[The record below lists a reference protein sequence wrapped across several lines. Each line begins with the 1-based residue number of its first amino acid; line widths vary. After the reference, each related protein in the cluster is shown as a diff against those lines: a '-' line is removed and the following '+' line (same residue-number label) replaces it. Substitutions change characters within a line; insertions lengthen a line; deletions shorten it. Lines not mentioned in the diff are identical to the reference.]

1 MKTHKISRRHDAIL
15 DLVRLSGTVAVV
27 DAAKALNVSEETIRR
42 DARPLEERGDIIKL
56 HGALTLP
63 HQVGEAPLERRM
75 RENAEAKRLIARKAV
90 ELVTDGDSMIIDAGT
105 TTSIFAQELR
115 VKRRLTIVTNSSDIA
130 RTLATVN
137 GNIVYM
143 AGGELMGDSGAAFG
157 PSAIEFISRF
167 KVKHT
172 FVSIGAIDLRM
183 GPMDAVLAEA
193 QFASKALSCAD
204 NRVLL
209 TDATKFGRTALVR
222 VCAFEDLTRL
232 VTNAQPDPAL
242 MQVLTRANVAV
253 TVAG

>member
-1 MKTHKISRRHDAIL
+1 MKTHKISKRHESIL
-15 DLVRLSGTVAVV
+15 DLVRQHGTISVA
-27 DAAKALNVSEETIRR
+27 DIAKLLNVSEETIRR
-42 DARPLEERGDIIKL
+42 DARPLEERNDIVKL
-56 HGALTLP
+56 HGALSLP

-75 RENAEAKRLIARKAV
+75 RENSEAKRTIARAAV
-90 ELVTDGDSMIIDAGT
+90 SIVNDGDSMIIDAGT

-115 VKRRLTIVTNSSDIA
+115 GKRRLTVVTNSSDIA

-143 AGGELMGDSGAAFG
+143 AGGELMGDSGAAYG

-172 FVSIGAIDLRM
+172 FVSIGAIDLKL

-193 QFASKALSCAD
+193 QFASKALTCAD

-209 TDATKFGRTALVR
+209 TDATKFGRTALVK
-222 VCAFEDLTRL
+222 VCGFEDLSRL
-232 VTNAQPDPAL
+232 VTNVLPDPAM